1 MPDTALNGY
10 DFEVFDDE
18 DIEVNKRRKIP
29 SRISA
34 YRVRI
39 EPTTLGKISQQ

>member
-10 DFEVFDDE
+10 DFDVFDDE

-34 YRVRI
+34 YRI
-39 EPTTLGKISQQ
+39 